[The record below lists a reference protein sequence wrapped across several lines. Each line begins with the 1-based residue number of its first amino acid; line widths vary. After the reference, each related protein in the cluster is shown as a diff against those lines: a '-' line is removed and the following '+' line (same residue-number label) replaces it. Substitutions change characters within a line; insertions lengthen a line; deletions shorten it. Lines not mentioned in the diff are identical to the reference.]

1 MEEPVRVQKKDFD
14 SALLKLIRT
23 PAAQAAEKVKTAKSA
38 PKLKARTTEQSQ

>member
-23 PAAQAAEKVKTAKSA
+23 PAAQVAEKAKTAKPE
-38 PKLKARTTEQSQ
+38 PKAKRPVKVG